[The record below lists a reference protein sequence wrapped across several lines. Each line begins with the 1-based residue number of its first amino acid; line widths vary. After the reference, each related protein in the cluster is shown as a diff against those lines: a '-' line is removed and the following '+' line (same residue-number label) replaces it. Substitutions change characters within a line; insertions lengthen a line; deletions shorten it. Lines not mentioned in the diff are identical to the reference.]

1 MNQPVLL
8 HSLRRA
14 KGQNFILGE
23 FGIMVSSLY
32 LSLPH
37 GAFCYLLKFLANL
50 MSHCRRREYQAFFCK
65 ILCRLVT
72 PRHASAHANHYNIS
86 LDLLA
91 AASRGTGAS
100 RRGQAARRS
109 VRRVQMSLKAAT
121 SASRCVLGYRR
132 SDLSSQRM
140 AASGHE
146 DQFLPPKLSAGFSSL
161 SRPMS
166 SLALITSY

>member
-1 MNQPVLL
+1 
-8 HSLRRA
+8 
-14 KGQNFILGE
+14 
-23 FGIMVSSLY
+23 
-32 LSLPH
+32 
-37 GAFCYLLKFLANL
+37 
-50 MSHCRRREYQAFFCK
+50 MSHGRRREYQTFFCK

-72 PRHASAHANHYNIS
+72 PRHASAHANHHNIS

-132 SDLSSQRM
+132 SDVSSQRM

-146 DQFLPPKLSAGFSSL
+146 ERFPPLRLSAGYGFRKETIAEMRCNGRDAPKAAALPRRLKPYHRAGDSRSAAPRLPAAADLGDTASSK
-161 SRPMS
+161 
-166 SLALITSY
+166 

>member
-1 MNQPVLL
+1 
-8 HSLRRA
+8 
-14 KGQNFILGE
+14 
-23 FGIMVSSLY
+23 
-32 LSLPH
+32 
-37 GAFCYLLKFLANL
+37 

-72 PRHASAHANHYNIS
+72 PRHASAHANHHNIS

-132 SDLSSQRM
+132 SDVSSQRM
-140 AASGHE
+140 AASGQSSPFDGRRSGDLREADTAREILKPTIGPQGIECRTHQDGGIE
-146 DQFLPPKLSAGFSSL
+146 SRLIGLVQPDHRLVVIAEPEIDQRDTGVG
-161 SRPMS
+161 
-166 SLALITSY
+166 

>member
-1 MNQPVLL
+1 
-8 HSLRRA
+8 
-14 KGQNFILGE
+14 
-23 FGIMVSSLY
+23 
-32 LSLPH
+32 
-37 GAFCYLLKFLANL
+37 

-72 PRHASAHANHYNIS
+72 PRHASAHANHHNIS

-132 SDLSSQRM
+132 SDVSSQRM
-140 AASGHE
+140 AASGHG
-146 DQFLPPKLSAGFSSL
+146 PPVSPTPAGGRFGSNLAADNPASPPTARSDWRLWGSSAHGQPSL
-161 SRPMS
+161 VAPLRRADRYDRPNS
-166 SLALITSY
+166 NVT

>member
-1 MNQPVLL
+1 
-8 HSLRRA
+8 
-14 KGQNFILGE
+14 
-23 FGIMVSSLY
+23 
-32 LSLPH
+32 
-37 GAFCYLLKFLANL
+37 
-50 MSHCRRREYQAFFCK
+50 MSHGRRREYQAFFCK

-72 PRHASAHANHYNIS
+72 PRHASAHANHHNIS

-132 SDLSSQRM
+132 SDVSSQRM
-140 AASGHE
+140 AASGHGPPVSPTPAGGRFGSNLAARYQSRE
-146 DQFLPPKLSAGFSSL
+146 RPESVLPADRST
-161 SRPMS
+161 SREGLDFDESTAVDPIQKPAARAIPPQAVIRPQYQRS
-166 SLALITSY
+166 

>member
-1 MNQPVLL
+1 
-8 HSLRRA
+8 
-14 KGQNFILGE
+14 
-23 FGIMVSSLY
+23 
-32 LSLPH
+32 
-37 GAFCYLLKFLANL
+37 
-50 MSHCRRREYQAFFCK
+50 MSHGRRREYQAFFCK

-72 PRHASAHANHYNIS
+72 PRHASAHANHHNIS

-140 AASGHE
+140 AASGQSSPF
-146 DQFLPPKLSAGFSSL
+146 DGRRSSGRLAPISAVQPGEAPVSGVGQERRSEGG
-161 SRPMS
+161 RYGARDPETDHRTARNRMPD
-166 SLALITSY
+166 APRWRD

>member
-1 MNQPVLL
+1 
-8 HSLRRA
+8 
-14 KGQNFILGE
+14 
-23 FGIMVSSLY
+23 
-32 LSLPH
+32 
-37 GAFCYLLKFLANL
+37 

-72 PRHASAHANHYNIS
+72 PRHASAHANHHNIS

-132 SDLSSQRM
+132 SDVSSQRM
-140 AASGHE
+140 AASGHQE
-146 DQFLPPKLSAGFSSL
+146 RFPPRSLRDRCGFREPTFAATPANTRNASAAKFVCDSPLEETGFEPSVPLSWCGG
-161 SRPMS
+161 SRPFGS
-166 SLALITSY
+166 TCLGRIVPCKDRRIL